1 MGEPLSP
8 ATVSVQ
14 RARALRR
21 RMDERVRREG
31 DRGMRVGR
39 VSGLRIH
46 SDRGLR
52 KGEEKTGTLGG
63 NGGGDWGVGAR
74 MEIEKARKKKGR
86 PSQENLGQKTCGK
99 NAMVRNL
106 RMKCLGLFRRPY
118 SPHKPL
124 NEWRYASNCD
134 ADKMTTRERRRE

>member
-63 NGGGDWGVGAR
+63 NGGGDWIGAR
-74 MEIEKARKKKGR
+74 MEIEKAREKKREGPR
-86 PSQENLGQKTCGK
+86 RKTWGK
-99 NAMVRNL
+99 KRAETQWS
-106 RMKCLGLFRRPY
+106 GI
-118 SPHKPL
+118 SG
-124 NEWRYASNCD
+124 
-134 ADKMTTRERRRE
+134 

>member
-63 NGGGDWGVGAR
+63 NGGGDWGIGAR
-74 MEIEKARKKKGR
+74 MEIEKAREKKGKALAGKLGAR
-86 PSQENLGQKTCGK
+86 NVRKRNGPESPDEVPGALPSPVL
-99 NAMVRNL
+99 
-106 RMKCLGLFRRPY
+106 
-118 SPHKPL
+118 
-124 NEWRYASNCD
+124 
-134 ADKMTTRERRRE
+134 TTQTPQRVAIRIEL